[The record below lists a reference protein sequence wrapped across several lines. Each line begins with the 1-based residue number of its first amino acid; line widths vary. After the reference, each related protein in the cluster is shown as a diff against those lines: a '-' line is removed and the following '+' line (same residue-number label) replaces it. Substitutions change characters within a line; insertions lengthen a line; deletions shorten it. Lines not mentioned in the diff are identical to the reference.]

1 MPTKKRSR
9 NAPDPNSWAALKSF
23 AQGLYDEM
31 DKLQKKA
38 PSSGL
43 SDLATKRVNRAIKDA
58 KELMEAHDSYV
69 TELSEFVP
77 AGDNPEVRDAVLVLR
92 EILQAL
98 ERLDDRFHLSDF
110 DLGL

>member
-1 MPTKKRSR
+1 MPTKNKSK
-9 NAPDPNSWAALKSF
+9 APDQHSWAALKSF
-23 AQGLYDEM
+23 TQALYDEM

-38 PSSGL
+38 PSAGL

-58 KELMEAHDSYV
+58 KELMAEYDAYV

-98 ERLDDRFHLSDF
+98 ERLDDRYNLSDF
-110 DLGL
+110 DLGI

>member
-1 MPTKKRSR
+1 MPTKNKSKG
-9 NAPDPNSWAALKSF
+9 PDPNSWTALTSF
-23 AQGLYDEM
+23 TQGLYDEM

-38 PSSGL
+38 PSAGL
-43 SDLATKRVNRAIKDA
+43 SDLATKRVNRAIRDA
-58 KELMEAHDSYV
+58 KELMGEHDSYV

-98 ERLDDRFHLSDF
+98 ERLDDRFQLSDF
-110 DLGL
+110 NLGS